1 MRSVGRAFSALG
13 ARQQQLDRFVV
24 WEGRHKTAGFVA
36 VYAVM
41 DGHCGAVSVD
51 VARTKLVPLLLC
63 HSQWQLPSPNVLAV
77 LEDAVKQLEQLVI
90 KATVDARVFDGSTL
104 TVVVVAGGDLFL
116 AHLGDS
122 RAGVVSDEHALVWL
136 SQDHRV
142 TCARE
147 AQRLR
152 AAGAEL
158 RRGRLLGPKKHL
170 DVSRALGDRDHKSH
184 APDALIAE
192 PQLLC
197 HRVRAHERLLLL
209 GTDGLWNIPFLE
221 ECDFE
226 GMANKAA
233 NAHAHPSEK
242 TKAFVEEA
250 LQFSA
255 QDNVTLVLVTLHAPY
270 TQPDH
275 LLLPIQPPLAGVT
288 YDRAPRA
295 AAGFECTYW
304 ETSAAGGCLTKQSKT
319 TALGALLS
327 LLTRHW
333 CSPPSSS

>member
-51 VARTKLVPLLLC
+51 VASTHLTPLLLR
-63 HSQWQLPSPNVLAV
+63 HAQWQLPSPNVLAV
-77 LEDAVKQLEQLVI
+77 LEDAVNELERLVTN
-90 KATVDARVFDGSTL
+90 ATEHARVFDGSTL

-122 RAGVVSDEHALVWL
+122 RAGVVSDEDALVWI
-136 SQDHRV
+136 SHEHRV
-142 TCARE
+142 TAAPE

-152 AAGAEL
+152 AVGADV
-158 RRGRLLGPKKHL
+158 RHGRLLGPKKHL
-170 DVSRALGDRDHKSH
+170 DVSRALGDRDHKSNAPH
-184 APDALIAE
+184 ALVAV

-197 HRVRAHERLLLL
+197 HRVRPHDRLLLL
-209 GTDGLWNIPFLE
+209 GTDGLWNIPFLDDS
-221 ECDFE
+221 DFE
-226 GMANKAA
+226 SMANTAA
-233 NAHAHPSEK
+233 LAHAHPSEQ

-250 LQFSA
+250 LRFSA
-255 QDNVTLVLVTLHAPY
+255 QDNVTLVLITLHTPY
-270 TQPDH
+270 AQPEH
-275 LLLPIQPPLAGVT
+275 LLLPRQPPLSGVT
-288 YDRAPRA
+288 YDRAPPV

-304 ETSAAGGCLTKQSKT
+304 ETSAVGATLTKHTKT
-319 TALGALLS
+319 TQRRSFLS
-327 LLTRHW
+327 FLTRH
-333 CSPPSSS
+333 